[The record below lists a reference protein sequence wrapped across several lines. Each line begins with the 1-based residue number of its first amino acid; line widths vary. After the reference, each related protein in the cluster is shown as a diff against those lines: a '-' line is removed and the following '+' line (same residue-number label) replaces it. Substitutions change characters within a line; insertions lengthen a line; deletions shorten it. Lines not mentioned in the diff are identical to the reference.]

1 MPEPGGK
8 PAHNEPWGDL
18 VVSILAVNRYPLE
31 RTYSSLDLFRQKGLA
46 DPKQLAHLRPEDIA
60 DRLVSAGYNRGEF
73 MTSLF
78 ALRLCSL
85 GVLAEKRGTEFCT
98 KIISSADRESIKELL
113 LAVNGVGPRV
123 LANFFLLRGI

>member
-1 MPEPGGK
+1 MPELSGK
-8 PAHNEPWGDL
+8 AVDNDPWGDL

-46 DPKQLAHLRPEDIA
+46 DPMQLARLRPEDIA
-60 DRLVSAGYNRGEF
+60 DRLASAGYNRGRF

-85 GVLAEKRGTEFCT
+85 GVVAEKRGTEVCT
-98 KIISSADRESIKELL
+98 KIISSTDREAIKELL
-113 LAVNGVGPRV
+113 FAVNGVGPRV
-123 LANFFLLRGI
+123 LANFFILRGI